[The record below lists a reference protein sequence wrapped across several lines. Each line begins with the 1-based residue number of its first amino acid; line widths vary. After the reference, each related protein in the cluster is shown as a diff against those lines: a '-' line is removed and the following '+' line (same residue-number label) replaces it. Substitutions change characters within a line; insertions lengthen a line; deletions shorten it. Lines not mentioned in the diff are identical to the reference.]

1 MYRLFL
7 PLAVLAVGSACTK
20 YPYVALLEGE
30 WVGTA
35 TDDAGIAYPMIANF
49 TYDPEIERRFG
60 GTVDINGWLY
70 NVESVSSDK
79 EQAQIDFANP
89 LGVRDLLTEGVK
101 VEEET
106 SMAGKYTENTCYG
119 QAAPCNVTGKFT
131 LELQ

>member
-1 MYRLFL
+1 MVRLAL
-7 PLAVLAVGSACTK
+7 PVAVLALGAACTK

-35 TDDAGIAYPMIANF
+35 TDDAGVAYPMIANF
-49 TYDPEIERRFG
+49 TYDPDIEYAFG

-70 NVESVSSDK
+70 NVESVTSDK
-79 EQAQIDFANP
+79 ESAKIDFLNP
-89 LGVRDLLTEGVK
+89 LGVRDLLAEGVK

-106 SMAGKYTENTCYG
+106 KMNGKYTENTCYG
-119 QAAPCNVTGKFT
+119 QAAPCNVGGKFT